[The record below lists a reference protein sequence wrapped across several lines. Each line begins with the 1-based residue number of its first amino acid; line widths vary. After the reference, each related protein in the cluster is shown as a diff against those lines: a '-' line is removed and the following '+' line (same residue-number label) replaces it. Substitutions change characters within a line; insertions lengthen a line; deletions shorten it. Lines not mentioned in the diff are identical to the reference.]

1 MTAVSIPYK
10 RVTNQGVIEKVN
22 VSSEVSIPYKR
33 VTNKKKS
40 RPSGLKYTGFN
51 PL

>member
-33 VTNKKKS
+33 VTNPDAPGALGVVAS
-40 RPSGLKYTGFN
+40 SFN